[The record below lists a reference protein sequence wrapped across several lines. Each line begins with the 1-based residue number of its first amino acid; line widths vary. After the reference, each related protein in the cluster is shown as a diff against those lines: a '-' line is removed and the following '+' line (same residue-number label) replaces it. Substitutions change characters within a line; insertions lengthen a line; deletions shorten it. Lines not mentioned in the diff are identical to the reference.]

1 MKGSFALK
9 IITHEEIKGL
19 IAPNAAFDLVKE
31 NFVRKAEW
39 ILPAKTSLKY
49 DSADFFNIMPCMM
62 PKEGFAGV
70 KMIFRRAGRVPTL
83 TSKIIIFDYATGDAL
98 ALIDGDYL
106 TVLRTGAVAALA
118 AETFALKNY
127 NRIGL
132 WGLGNTAYAT
142 FDVLTE
148 RRKIRGAS
156 SLEVYLLRYK
166 DQAEKFIERFH
177 AVDNVKFFIV
187 DTYEAVIENSQ
198 VIFSCVSNMD
208 DLFCNAEKYPA
219 GVTIIPV
226 HSKGFQNCD
235 LVFDKIFAD
244 QTEQIKSFKY
254 WSQFSKLNYRGELT
268 DVLTD
273 KIEGRTSERER
284 ILSYN
289 VGIAIHDIRFA
300 FEVYKKVGARCED
313 FNFKSPIDKFFY

>member
-1 MKGSFALK
+1 MK
-9 IITHEEIKGL
+9 IITHAAIKGL
-19 IAPNAAFDLVKE
+19 ISPAEAFELVKE
-31 NFVRKAEW
+31 NFIRKSEW
-39 ILPAKTSLKY
+39 VLPAKTSLKY
-49 DSADFFNIMPCMM
+49 KSADFFNTMPCMM
-62 PKEGFAGV
+62 PEEGFVGV

-118 AETFALKNY
+118 AETFAVENY

-142 FDVLTE
+142 FDVLTNH
-148 RRKIRGAS
+148 KNTP
-156 SLEVYLLRYK
+156 LEVYLLRYK
-166 DQAEKFIERFH
+166 DQAEKFAERFRH
-177 AVDNVKFFIV
+177 VENVKIFIV
-187 DTYEAVIENSQ
+187 DNYESVVENSQ
-198 VIFSCVSNMD
+198 VLISCVSNTD
-208 DLFCNAEKYPA
+208 DLFCAADKYPL
-219 GVTIIPV
+219 GITIIPV

-244 QTEQIKSFKY
+244 QTAQIKSFKY
-254 WSQFSKLNYRGELT
+254 WTQFSELNYCGELT
-268 DVLTD
+268 DVLTG
-273 KIEGRTSERER
+273 KVAGRTSARER

-300 FEVYKKVGARCED
+300 FEVYRRVGADCAEVD
-313 FNFKSPIDKFFY
+313 LGSPAEKFFY